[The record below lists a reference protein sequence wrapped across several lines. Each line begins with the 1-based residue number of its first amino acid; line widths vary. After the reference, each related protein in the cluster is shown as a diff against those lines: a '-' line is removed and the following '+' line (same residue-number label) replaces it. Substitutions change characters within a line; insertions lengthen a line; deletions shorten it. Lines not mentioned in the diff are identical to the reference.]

1 MDPPLYQIPCLI
13 KKQTSFV
20 SQGCDA
26 SILLDDSPT
35 IASEKT
41 AKPNTNSARGFEVID
56 EIKAALEEACPG
68 VVSCADILALAA
80 RDSTVLSGGP
90 YWEVPLGRRD
100 SRTASINLANVM
112 IPAPTFN
119 VQRLLASFK
128 QQGLDETDLV
138 ALSGAHT
145 IGMARCVSFKN
156 RLYNQNG
163 NNQADETLEKTFLNE
178 LRSVCPASG
187 GDNNLSPLDYASPRA
202 FDNAY
207 FKLILEGRGLLF
219 SDETLV
225 AGNGFPDIVE
235 LVKAYA
241 EDEAL
246 FFSHFANSMVRMGN
260 ISPLF
265 GSNGEVRQNC
275 RRVNNF

>member
-1 MDPPLYQIPCLI
+1 MVGIDVGLP
-13 KKQTSFV
+13 V
-20 SQGCDA
+20 N
-26 SILLDDSPT
+26 
-35 IASEKT
+35 IA
-41 AKPNTNSARGFEVID
+41 
-56 EIKAALEEACPG
+56 
-68 VVSCADILALAA
+68 
-80 RDSTVLSGGP
+80 
-90 YWEVPLGRRD
+90 
-100 SRTASINLANVM
+100 
-112 IPAPTFN
+112 
-119 VQRLLASFK
+119 
-128 QQGLDETDLV
+128 
-138 ALSGAHT
+138 GAHT
-145 IGMARCVSFKN
+145 IGMARCVIFKN

-275 RRVNNF
+275 RTVNNF